1 MDKKIAWFI
10 VLVLLLSWI
19 ITLAIK
25 FFSLSQSPMTA
36 VMIFPMVLA
45 FIFILTSKK
54 DKLSAIGWKL
64 PSLKYFLISIVLP
77 IIQMVLIISIAYSF
91 SLITFNP
98 QHIITNKPTPNIW
111 LNLILCIPALFI
123 PYILLTLPQFIIGW
137 FNHLGE
143 EIAWRGYLF
152 RRLSFD
158 RQNLIKAVFISGIVW
173 WAWHVPMFWLSPVIS
188 KLKMWQMVLT
198 VIFSFFALIG
208 TAAMYS
214 WVYIKSG
221 SIWAPTIMHMFWNLY
236 RGILSGRLADGSAG
250 LFIGN
255 LWLINGEGIIGMIV
269 TSIMGVMFI
278 FLLLKLQKNL
288 NLKNFTFFFS

>member
-1 MDKKIAWFI
+1 MSKWILWFI
-10 VLVLLLSWI
+10 VLVLLLSWTI
-19 ITLAIK
+19 ALAVK
-25 FFSLSQSPMTA
+25 FLSLSKSPMTA
-36 VMIFPMVLA
+36 VMLFPLMLA
-45 FIFILTSKK
+45 IIFILTSRT

-64 PSLKYFLISIVLP
+64 PAYKYWLISIFLP
-77 IIQMVLIISIAYSF
+77 ILQMVFIISIGYSLGLL
-91 SLITFNP
+91 SFN
-98 QHIITNKPTPNIW
+98 QHHVLVNKPTSNIW

-137 FNHLGE
+137 LNHLSE

-152 RRLSFD
+152 RHLSFD

-198 VIFSFFALIG
+198 VILSFFALIG
-208 TAAMYS
+208 IAAMYS

-221 SIWAPTIMHMFWNLY
+221 SIWTPTIMHMFWNLY
-236 RGILSGRLADGSAG
+236 RGILSGRLADGSSG

-269 TSIMGVMFI
+269 TAFVGLI
-278 FLLLKLQKNL
+278 FVLILKKQN
-288 NLKNFTFFFS
+288 NFSLAL